1 MPKLDG
7 KHYKYTKKGMMEYL
21 KDKKKKKKK
30 KGENGDKYSQI
41 PTSSLG
47 GGFENPVGGN

>member
-21 KDKKKKKKK
+21 KDKKKKKRKK
-30 KGENGDKYSQI
+30 NNGSYGDSFIPLSGAGEQNNPGQ
-41 PTSSLG
+41 G
-47 GGFENPVGGN
+47 G

>member
-21 KDKKKKKKK
+21 KDKKRKKK
-30 KGENGDKYSQI
+30 KGRNGDDYGQI
-41 PTSSLG
+41 PTVG
-47 GGFENPVGGN
+47 EKENPVGGN

>member
-21 KDKKKKKKK
+21 KDKKRKKKRKQ
-30 KGENGDKYSQI
+30 GRNGDDYGQI
-41 PTSSLG
+41 PTG
-47 GGFENPVGGN
+47 GGKENPGGGN

>member
-30 KGENGDKYSQI
+30 VKKGRNGDAYGQI
-41 PTSSLG
+41 PTSDG
-47 GGFENPVGGN
+47 AENPVGGN